1 MNKVLASLVPGTALI
16 ASILV
21 VPAAPA
27 VAAARPVA
35 VDAVAVSAVS
45 ADSTAK
51 AVAAS
56 PARITLD
63 IKKVFQSD
71 PLWCNPAGSSI
82 SLGTMGISV
91 SQRVLAKK
99 MKTKAPAGTYD
110 NVAVKVLNSYAARK
124 GYAYTLVYDVDDP
137 AKLAERVIH
146 NVGVLRK
153 AVPLQVYMRKLPW
166 YKGQISKGN
175 PGHIIVAY
183 GYNKKNKTIKVWD
196 PYNYYFTGGTHTIKV
211 KRLAKA
217 TQSVDN
223 RAGMFYLDQR

>member
-16 ASILV
+16 ASLFV
-21 VPAAPA
+21 VPGAPA
-27 VAAARPVA
+27 VAAAPERRAEVQAPA
-35 VDAVAVSAVS
+35 AR
-45 ADSTAK
+45 

-56 PARITLD
+56 PAKITLD
-63 IKKVFQSD
+63 IKKVFQRD

-82 SLGTMGISV
+82 SLATLGV
-91 SQRVLAKK
+91 SASQSVLAKK
-99 MKTKAPAGTYD
+99 MKTEAPAGTYD
-110 NVAVKVLNSYAARK
+110 NVAVKVLNTYAVPR
-124 GYAYTLVYDVDDP
+124 GYLYTLVYDVNDP
-137 AKLAERVIH
+137 ATLSERVVQ

-166 YKGQISKGN
+166 YKGEITKGN

-183 GYNKKNKTIKVWD
+183 GYNKKKKTIKVWD

-211 KRLAKA
+211 ARLAKA

-223 RAGMFYLDQR
+223 RAGMFYLTKE